1 MVRLSLFHH
10 SRRHCLFGHFIFSLV
25 LFCLHLR
32 ITHILIHTIAFCC
45 RIRSL
50 SVYRYVCRSI
60 VMSVVMTVCL
70 SVYRCLSVCLSLCLS
85 FCISLCLSV
94 YLSVC
99 RYFCLSACLL
109 FCLSVKFNI
118 HLSIIFTVCYCWLWE
133 WTNSTASSSF
143 FYHFVPE
150 GGTACKHFSLQM
162 CNLWKMP
169 RAESWSH
176 VLIAFTCCTLVSRLP
191 EVSLKFT
198 AVYFLRS
205 EAKRLFG
212 MQGWCVYLLRLA
224 LLKG

>member
-118 HLSIIFTVCYCWLWE
+118 HLSIFLLSVIVDCGNELIVLHPAPFFTTLFQRGALHVNIFPFKCAIYEKCR
-133 WTNSTASSSF
+133 
-143 FYHFVPE
+143 
-150 GGTACKHFSLQM
+150 GQ
-162 CNLWKMP
+162 
-169 RAESWSH
+169 RAEVMS
-176 VLIAFTCCTLVSRLP
+176 
-191 EVSLKFT
+191 
-198 AVYFLRS
+198 
-205 EAKRLFG
+205 
-212 MQGWCVYLLRLA
+212 
-224 LLKG
+224 